1 MTENELNAMKLAM
14 HVCRRRLAESP
25 ETARR
30 YERASF
36 GARVLMCFLAWRKDN
51 KKEVDSEVAR
61 TYRDLLFGWVSLR
74 EFAYVL
80 QAETDLENVALLKEG
95 IALAVE
101 RETAPERI
109 DRKPHGKNLAREL
122 LGLPETALLSRYPAD
137 CFAQAM
143 SQGTK
148 RYAYL
153 VITGDT
159 PPVNWPFHPDSH
171 AYGEWDKV
179 FNTGIYSDKGRW

>member
-1 MTENELNAMKLAM
+1 MTETELNAMNQAM
-14 HVCRRRLAESP
+14 RVCRRRLAES
-25 ETARR
+25 
-30 YERASF
+30 
-36 GARVLMCFLAWRKDN
+36 
-51 KKEVDSEVAR
+51 
-61 TYRDLLFGWVSLR
+61 
-74 EFAYVL
+74 
-80 QAETDLENVALLKEG
+80 
-95 IALAVE
+95 
-101 RETAPERI
+101 
-109 DRKPHGKNLAREL
+109 
-122 LGLPETALLSRYPAD
+122 PETALLSRYPAD